1 MPTDDDEK
9 FASGVPLNV
18 TLELSIT
25 STPTKEA
32 EPLNDA
38 VVVPSNN
45 LLFAVNPEML
55 IDFWFTELEMVAT
68 F

>member
-1 MPTDDDEK
+1 MPTDEDEK
-9 FASGVPLNV
+9 FASGTPLNI
-18 TLELSIT
+18 TSELSIT
-25 STPTKEA
+25 STPTKA
-32 EPLNDA
+32 AVPLKVA